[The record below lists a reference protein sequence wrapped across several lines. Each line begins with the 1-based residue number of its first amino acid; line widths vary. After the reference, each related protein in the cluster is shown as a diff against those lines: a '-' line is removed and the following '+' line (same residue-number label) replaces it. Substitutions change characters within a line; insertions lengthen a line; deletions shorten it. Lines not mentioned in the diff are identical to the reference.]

1 MLHAHPGEPVPVTN
15 ASPEP
20 FKIRLLRLA
29 LLQVAIL
36 TASAGC
42 ESDISENPSAQPD
55 APATVPAEQSA
66 QRAVFALIGTN
77 RRPRAFLQ

>member
-1 MLHAHPGEPVPVTN
+1 VTN

-36 TASAGC
+36 TATAGC
-42 ESDISENPSAQPD
+42 ENDISENPSAQPD
-55 APATVPAEQSA
+55 APATAPVEQSV
-66 QRAVFALIGTN
+66 QRAVYALIGTN